1 MLITRLINSLIKT
14 FYSKSLTIAL
24 SLIKMKNFILLLQKG
39 INEQKSIFLPPNNES
54 HTDKRLFLS
63 SVVGEK

>member
-24 SLIKMKNFILLLQKG
+24 SLIKINNFILLLQKG
-39 INEQKSIFLPPNNES
+39 INEQRSIFLPPNNER
-54 HTDKRLFLS
+54 HTDKRLYLS